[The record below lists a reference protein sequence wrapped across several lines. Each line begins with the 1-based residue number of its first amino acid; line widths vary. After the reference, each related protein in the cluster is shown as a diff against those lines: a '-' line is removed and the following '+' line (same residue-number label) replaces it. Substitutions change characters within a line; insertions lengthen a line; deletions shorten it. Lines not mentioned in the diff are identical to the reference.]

1 MERALEILF
10 LKVTQHERK
19 NIAREVSEVN
29 DNLNERKIERPKI
42 KEQMKI
48 DSMIIPALVILILM
62 LVMIAVMQH
71 NLIGEY
77 QESVAILD
85 ESTAFQAAV
94 IENLRIENQVLRDN
108 VSFSA
113 QTLEEIDLAYIQRI
127 PEGVDMRIQLAL
139 QALGGE

>member
-1 MERALEILF
+1 M
-10 LKVTQHERK
+10 
-19 NIAREVSEVN
+19 N
-29 DNLNERKIERPKI
+29 DKLNERKVERPKI

-48 DSMIIPALVILILM
+48 DQMIVPCLVILIIM
-62 LVMIAVMQH
+62 LVMIGVMQH

-85 ESTAFQAAV
+85 DSNAFQSVV
-94 IENLRIENQVLRDN
+94 IENLRTENRVLRES

-113 QTLEEIDLAYIQRI
+113 QTLEQIDLAYIQTI
-127 PEGVDMRIQLAL
+127 PEGVDLRIQLAL

>member
-1 MERALEILF
+1 LNEVRGEG
-10 LKVTQHERK
+10 
-19 NIAREVSEVN
+19 EVSEMN
-29 DNLNERKIERPKI
+29 DKLNERKAERPKI

-48 DSMIIPALVILILM
+48 DSIIIPCFVILIIM
-62 LVMIAVMQH
+62 LVIIAVQQH

-77 QESVAILD
+77 QETVAILD
-85 ESTAFQAAV
+85 DSNAFQTVV
-94 IENLRIENQVLRDN
+94 IEDLRAENRVLRES

-113 QTLEEIDLAYIQRI
+113 QTLEEIDLAYIQTI

>member
-1 MERALEILF
+1 MDE
-10 LKVTQHERK
+10 
-19 NIAREVSEVN
+19 
-29 DNLNERKIERPKI
+29 NLNERSVERKKIPWSRTKRPTLI
-42 KEQMKI
+42 NEVI
-48 DSMIIPALVILILM
+48 VPCLVILIIM
-62 LVMIAVMQH
+62 LVMIGVMQH

-85 ESTAFQAAV
+85 DSNDFQAVV
-94 IENLRIENQVLRDN
+94 IENLRAENQVLRES

-113 QTLEEIDLAYIQRI
+113 QTLEEIDLIYIQTI